1 MTVAYLAAEGVA
13 YEAGRL
19 AAAFGIPAIGLL
31 CLIIGLVDRSRSRR
45 RPPAYPAQYPQGYS
59 VNPGYPYPP
68 PGYPA
73 SPYPAYPGYAPG
85 YAPRPRTPKS
95 ATTLITVG
103 TVLLAFGILGNLVVN
118 AERLGE
124 SHRAGS
130 SLRVGDCI
138 TESDYRAERFDST
151 PSRGCADP
159 ATTYELAFKGGA
171 SDTCPDGKREHS
183 VYDRFTNSSTILC
196 FAVNLKEGQCY
207 LMISDGDAMTIRLG
221 DCGKSNRVQVRVGK
235 RIEGSTDKTQCPPGE
250 KGIGYPVPARVYC
263 LARAD

>member
-95 ATTLITVG
+95 ATILITIG
-103 TVLLAFGILGNLVVN
+103 AVLLVLGIFGN
-118 AERLGE
+118 AARVLTG
-124 SHRAGS
+124 HRADALLG
-130 SLRVGDCI
+130 VGQCI
-138 TESDYRAERFDST
+138 TESDYAADHFDV
-151 PSRGCADP
+151 PANGGCADP
-159 ATTYELAFKGGA
+159 ANTYELAFKGSA
-171 SDTCPDGKREHS
+171 SEGCPDGKQEHS
-183 VYDRFTNSSTILC
+183 IYERTSNHTTLLC
-196 FAVNLKEGQCY
+196 FMINLRQDQCY
-207 LMISDGDAMTIRLG
+207 QVIRDGEAVSMKPD
-221 DCGKSNRVQVRVGK
+221 DCSESIPMHVRVSQ
-235 RIEGSTDKTQCPPGE
+235 RIDGSSDKTRCPPGS
-250 KGIGYPVPARVYC
+250 KGIAYPVPARVYC